1 MAHLGENPFELR
13 QQCALGPAVKYFG
26 NKSAARTQDFRS
38 DRERRLGQRH
48 DPQMVGRGMAG
59 GRRGHVAQHDICRV
73 A

>member
-1 MAHLGENPFELR
+1 
-13 QQCALGPAVKYFG
+13 VKYFG

-59 GRRGHVAQHDICRV
+59 GRRVADGAMSLSTTSAGSPSAVVIADV
-73 A
+73 PSGS